1 MRVWGTLSS
10 CCLGR
15 HFLFFCAAASGIMTL
30 AAQAQTP
37 SPSAAVPALQSYTAP
52 DQSAQAGVPPGWKV
66 TKGAETVIVMDGPKG
81 EEIVL
86 GNTFVVRNA
95 PLQLGQKPANGIDL
109 SMPNSASM
117 DQKFTMLEQWGA
129 SVNGSAD
136 PQVKIAS
143 STPFS
148 LMGGRISCGRVSGSF
163 NSLKGPVAFGL
174 LICSLPVDTGGTYK
188 LMMKLAQAPP
198 DVASQEKALA
208 GAVFASYRIPPAM
221 VQKKFAPHFAPPPPV
236 APAGSGAPG
245 MSSTIGMLRGANDSA
260 ECMDL
265 GVIREEPN
273 WQLPR
278 KCGCLAPND

>member
-1 MRVWGTLSS
+1 
-10 CCLGR
+10 
-15 HFLFFCAAASGIMTL
+15 
-30 AAQAQTP
+30 
-37 SPSAAVPALQSYTAP
+37 
-52 DQSAQAGVPPGWKV
+52 
-66 TKGAETVIVMDGPKG
+66 
-81 EEIVL
+81 
-86 GNTFVVRNA
+86 
-95 PLQLGQKPANGIDL
+95 
-109 SMPNSASM
+109 
-117 DQKFTMLEQWGA
+117 
-129 SVNGSAD
+129 
-136 PQVKIAS
+136 
-143 STPFS
+143 
-148 LMGGRISCGRVSGSF
+148 MGGQISCGRINGNF

-236 APAGSGAPG
+236 APAGGGAPG

-278 KCGCLAPND
+278 KCGGLAPND